1 MESCSPE
8 GATRHEALIASMTGG
23 MTRSVPAF
31 AGSERFHSDGRPKG
45 AFRESLR
52 RIPDGRNAL
61 TVTGSVLFPVVVV
74 VAAVAVSHPVGWVVA
89 FLLMSV
95 AQNRLFILHHE
106 AAHRVL
112 FSDRRVNDLVGIN
125 LIGWLTFGTGGHGY
139 RIGHIN
145 HHRDEF
151 GPKEPDFLL
160 YSQYPITAA
169 SMGRKHRRDL
179 TGVSAYRIVRP
190 RFQRL
195 GEVRHRR
202 LTYRFLAG
210 QALVLGAFWASGHP
224 WLYLLLWVL
233 PWATL
238 YQGLNR
244 LRAIAEHGGMTR
256 SNDRRRTTHHVRQRP
271 LARAL
276 MVPFGVGYH
285 LAHHADMTVPYR
297 NLPQLHAA
305 LAEDGY
311 VGNLEWPTYR
321 ALWRALR
328 SRDAGDSADLTAT

>member
-1 MESCSPE
+1 MDAEAE
-8 GATRHEALIASMTGG
+8 EARHASAVASMTGG
-23 MTRSVPAF
+23 MAPAPPTF
-31 AGSERFHSDGRPKG
+31 AGSDRLHPDGRPKS
-45 AFRESLR
+45 AFRDELR
-52 RIPDGRNAL
+52 RVNDGRNAL
-61 TVTGSVLFPVVVV
+61 A
-74 VAAVAVSHPVGWVVA
+74 VAATIASPVLVVGVAVDLSHPVAWVLA
-89 FLLMSV
+89 FLTMPV
-95 AQNRLFILHHE
+95 VQNRLFILHHE
-106 AAHRVL
+106 AAHRTL
-112 FSDRRVNDLVGIN
+112 FSSLRLNDLVGIN

-139 RIGHIN
+139 RIGHIH

-210 QALVLGAFWASGHP
+210 QALVLGAFWTSGRP

-238 YQGLNR
+238 YQCLNR

-256 SNDRRRTTHHVRQRP
+256 SEDRRRTTHHVRQRP

-297 NLPQLHAA
+297 NLPRLHAA

-311 VGNLEWPTYR
+311 VGDLEWPTYR

-328 SRDAGDSADLTAT
+328 SRDAGDSAELTAI

>member
-1 MESCSPE
+1 
-8 GATRHEALIASMTGG
+8 MTGG

-31 AGSERFHSDGRPKG
+31 AGSERFHPDGRPKG
-45 AFRESLR
+45 DFRESLR

-61 TVTGSVLFPVVVV
+61 TVAGAVLFPVVVV
-74 VAAVAVSHPVGWVVA
+74 TAAVAVSHPVGWVVA

-160 YSQYPITAA
+160 YSQYPISAA
-169 SMGRKHRRDL
+169 SMRRKHRRDL
-179 TGVSAYRIVRP
+179 TGVSAFRIVRP

-195 GEVRHRR
+195 GETRHRR

-210 QALVLGAFWASGHP
+210 QALVFGVFWAAGYP
-224 WLYLLLWVL
+224 WLYPLLWVL

-244 LRAIAEHGGMTR
+244 IRAIAEHGGMTR
-256 SNDRRRTTHHVRQRP
+256 SPDRRSTTHHVHQS
-271 LARAL
+271 LVARMV

-297 NLPQLHAA
+297 NLPRLHDA
-305 LAEDGY
+305 LVADGY
-311 VGNLEWPTYR
+311 VGDLEWPTYR
-321 ALWRALR
+321 SLWRALR
-328 SRDAGDSADLTAT
+328 AG

>member
-1 MESCSPE
+1 MKSRSPDD
-8 GATRHEALIASMTGG
+8 APRHAALIASMTGG
-23 MTRSVPAF
+23 MTPSPPAF
-31 AGSERFHSDGRPKG
+31 AGSERFHPDGRPKG
-45 AFRESLR
+45 NFRESLR
-52 RIPDGRNAL
+52 RIPDGHNAL
-61 TVTGSVLFPVVVV
+61 TVAGAVLFPVAV
-74 VAAVAVSHPVGWVVA
+74 VAAAVATAHPVGWVVA
-89 FLLMSV
+89 FLLMPA

-112 FSDRRVNDLVGIN
+112 FSNRRVNDLVGIN

-160 YSQYPITAA
+160 YSQYPISAA
-169 SMGRKHRRDL
+169 SMRRKHRRDL
-179 TGVSAYRIVRP
+179 LGVSAFRIVRP

-195 GEVRHRR
+195 GEIRHRR

-210 QALVLGAFWASGHP
+210 QALVFGAFWISGYP
-224 WLYLLLWVL
+224 WLYPLLWVL

-244 LRAIAEHGGMTR
+244 IRAIAEHGGMTR
-256 SNDRRRTTHHVRQRP
+256 SPDRRSTTHHVRQTLP
-271 LARAL
+271 AKLV

-297 NLPQLHAA
+297 NLPRLHAA
-305 LAEDGY
+305 LVADGY
-311 VGNLEWPTYR
+311 VGDLEWPSYR
-321 ALWRALR
+321 SLWRALR
-328 SRDAGDSADLTAT
+328 AG